1 MGTPLILG
9 DEQKAQLENLRALAA
24 QNVINMPAVAELLK
38 TQQGKR
44 QHMDQMN
51 EQSIAI
57 PMGFLVTFSI
67 EVGHPVGMCRH
78 MYMSVMREGRA
89 PNPEAVWMVCEEL
102 GFQGDLSACHVY
114 KEDLQRGDERAI
126 AVNVIQPLN
135 VQAEAQ
141 G

>member
-1 MGTPLILG
+1 
-9 DEQKAQLENLRALAA
+9 
-24 QNVINMPAVAELLK
+24 MPVVAKLLK
-38 TQQGKR
+38 TAEGKR

-67 EVGHPVGMCRH
+67 EAGHPVGVCRH
-78 MYMSVMREGRA
+78 MSMSVMREGRA
-89 PNPEAVWMVCEEL
+89 PNPEAVWMVAEEL
-102 GFQGDLSACHVY
+102 GFQGGLSACHVY

-126 AVNVIQPLN
+126 AINVVQPLN